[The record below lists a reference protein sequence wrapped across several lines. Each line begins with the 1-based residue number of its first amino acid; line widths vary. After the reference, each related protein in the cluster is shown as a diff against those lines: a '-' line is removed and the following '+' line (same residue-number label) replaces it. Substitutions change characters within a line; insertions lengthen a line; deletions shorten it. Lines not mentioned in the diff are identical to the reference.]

1 MCEKCSD
8 IDAKLARY
16 EQLATMVIDHGALES
31 IKRLI
36 ANLVAERGHL
46 HSKSPRIRA
55 GTSAAIID
63 FRRIRIANSNDRLPN
78 AYPIED

>member
-1 MCEKCSD
+1 MCKKCSD

-16 EQLATMVIDHGALES
+16 EQLATMVINHGALES

-36 ANLVAERGHL
+36 ANLVAERGCQ
-46 HSKSPRIRA
+46 HSRSPRIRT

-63 FRRIRIANSNDRLPN
+63 FRRIRVANNNDRLRVVR
-78 AYPIED
+78 

>member
-16 EQLATMVIDHGALES
+16 EQLARMIIDHGALES

-46 HSKSPRIRA
+46 HSRSPRIRTR
-55 GTSAAIID
+55 TSAAIID
-63 FRRIRIANSNDRLPN
+63 FGRIRVANKSPR
-78 AYPIED
+78 PINHSRG